1 MQSALYV
8 AIGGAFGALCRFWIS
23 KAINLQ
29 IDSAFPFATLAINL
43 LGCFCIGSLYA
54 ALQHVQGFELWLKPL
69 LIIGLLGGFTTFSSF
84 AIELLQLTKQAQYA
98 YAATYLLVSNI
109 GGVALAFIGY
119 KLFAA

>member
-29 IDSAFPFATLAINL
+29 IESAFPFATLTINL
-43 LGCFCIGSLYA
+43 LGCFFIGLLYA
-54 ALQHVQGFELWLKPL
+54 ALQPIQGFESWLKPL

-98 YAATYLLVSNI
+98 YAFTYMLVSNV
-109 GGVALAFIGY
+109 GGLTLAFLGY